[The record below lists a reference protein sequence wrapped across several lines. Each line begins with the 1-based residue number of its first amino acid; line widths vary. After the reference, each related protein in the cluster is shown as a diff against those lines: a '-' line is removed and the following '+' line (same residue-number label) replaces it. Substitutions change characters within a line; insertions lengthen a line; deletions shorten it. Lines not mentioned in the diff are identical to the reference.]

1 MRKTNKIILTILVAL
16 IIISVILV
24 TKSQSDPPL
33 SHPSS
38 KTYDLKDIPN
48 LNVHNSCSGTGVVF
62 ESIDRDNISIAQK
75 LDEGWMLLYLE
86 SKEGFQGLGKVRV
99 GNVVYFRAE
108 GPDQESYPGRVLN
121 VYQLDVLGDVEQ
133 DMFKEIKK
141 YIINQMVEQD

>member
-1 MRKTNKIILTILVAL
+1 MRKKYEIILTIIATL
-16 IIISVILV
+16 IVISVILV
-24 TKSQSDPPL
+24 TKSQSSPPL

-38 KTYDLKDIPN
+38 KTYDVKDIPN
-48 LNVHNSCSGTGVVF
+48 LDVHNSCSGTGVVF
-62 ESIDRDNISIAQK
+62 ESIDRDNISIVQK
-75 LDEGWMLLYLE
+75 LDEGWLLLYLE
-86 SKEGFQGLGKVRV
+86 SKEGFQGLGKVRE

-141 YIINQMVEQD
+141 YIINRMVEQE

>member
-1 MRKTNKIILTILVAL
+1 MRKKYKIILTIIATL
-16 IIISVILV
+16 IIISVILA
-24 TKSQSDPPL
+24 TKPQSDPPL
-33 SHPSS
+33 SHPTS

-48 LNVHNSCSGTGVVF
+48 LDVHNSCSGTGVVF
-62 ESIDRDNISIAQK
+62 ESIDRDDISIVQR

-86 SKEGFQGLGKVRV
+86 SKEGFQGLGKVRE

-108 GPDQESYPGRVLN
+108 GPVQESYPGRVLN

-141 YIINQMVEQD
+141 YIINQMHEQE